1 MAIVRFSTVGR
12 FKIKRSNERVF
23 IRVISRE
30 LQKLSI
36 RTGYFAIVKFL
47 EATVPLR
54 QFNPPPLAP
63 RPRNETSYHLSAYPL
78 GVAKLSRSSNSPF
91 ANAQYRGVVEGE

>member
-54 QFNPPPLAP
+54 QFNPPPSPLAQEMK
-63 RPRNETSYHLSAYPL
+63 RPTIYLPTLS
-78 GVAKLSRSSNSPF
+78 G
-91 ANAQYRGVVEGE
+91 